1 MKEYLE
7 QRNGGY
13 YFIGSRISLAAIYYP
28 FFRDGAAPETIQS
41 DFSGFL
47 TLEQVYGAITF
58 MLANRDEVER
68 YIAEQSRFDEEMERE
83 AMKKTPLEWLERVAA
98 HRERAL
104 AKK

>member
-41 DFSGFL
+41 DFSGYL

-68 YIAEQSRFDEEMERE
+68 YIAEQRRFDEEMERE
-83 AMKKTPLEWLERVAA
+83 AMKRASFILRDRVLAA
-98 HRERAL
+98 REARL
-104 AKK
+104 VKS

>member
-13 YFIGSRISLAAIYYP
+13 YFIGSRISLESVYYP
-28 FFRDGAAPETIQS
+28 FFRDGAAPETIQQ

-58 MLANRDEVER
+58 MLANREEVER
-68 YIAEQSRFDEEMERE
+68 YIAESRRRDEEAEAE
-83 AMKKTPLEWLERVAA
+83 AMKRASFAVRDRAIAA
-98 HRERAL
+98 RDARLVES
-104 AKK
+104 